1 MKRLL
6 AAVWIA
12 AAAGCGS
19 YLSDTSMC
27 PESRT
32 LRCITPLECSLDDAR
47 GCRVCQC
54 AAAGQVAPATPN
66 PLPTDRNQGF

>member
-1 MKRLL
+1 MTRVLAILL
-6 AAVWIA
+6 GA
-12 AAAGCGS
+12 AALSGCAGH
-19 YLSDTSMC
+19 LNDTSMC

-54 AAAGQVAPATPN
+54 APAGGADPYAPN
-66 PLPTDRNQGF
+66 PLPDERM